1 MNDTS
6 SNPDTRATVAQQII
20 ALEEMA
26 LRRWCAGDP
35 SGFLELSA
43 DDIAYFD
50 PFLPCRI
57 DGLNALSAH
66 YEPLRGS
73 ISAEQFELINPL
85 VQLIGEAA
93 VLTFNFESRNDN
105 EAPARWNCTEVYRYA
120 GDRWQIVQTHWS
132 YTGSGGA

>member
-6 SNPDTRATVAQQII
+6 SNPDTRATVTQLII
-20 ALEEMA
+20 ALEETA

-43 DDIAYFD
+43 DDIVYFD
-50 PFLPCRI
+50 PFLPRRI
-57 DGLNALSAH
+57 DGLSALSAH

-73 ISAEQFELINPL
+73 ISAEKFELINPL

-93 VLTFNFESRNDN
+93 VLTFNFESRNGN

-132 YTGSGGA
+132 FTGAGGA